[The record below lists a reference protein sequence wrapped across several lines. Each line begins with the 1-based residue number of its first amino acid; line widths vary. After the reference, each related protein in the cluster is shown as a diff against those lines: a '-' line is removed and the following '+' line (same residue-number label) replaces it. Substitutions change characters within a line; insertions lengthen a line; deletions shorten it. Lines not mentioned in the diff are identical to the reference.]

1 MRRRKRIAYLAG
13 AIDAV
18 ADRGIGWRKEFA
30 IALAEVGVGAV
41 IPNEKEEQRL
51 PAKLLGKLKNKK
63 DLREFRDMFRKH
75 ILLPDLAAMDACD
88 MVVVRWDG
96 EAIAGTAHECGR
108 AFMRRQQVLLVTPRA
123 FNEVPSW
130 LLACSEKEF
139 HTLDE
144 LVEYLKRTRRAK
156 RQRKVRE

>member
-1 MRRRKRIAYLAG
+1 MRRRKRMVYLAG

-18 ADRGIGWRKEFA
+18 TDRGIGWRKVFA
-30 IALAEVGVGAV
+30 AALAEIGVGAI

-51 PAKLLGKLKNKK
+51 PAKYLGKLKAKK
-63 DLREFRDMFRKH
+63 DLREFRKMFRKH

-108 AFMRRQQVLLVTPRA
+108 AFMRRQPVLLVTPRP

-130 LLACSEKEF
+130 LLACTVREF
-139 HTLDE
+139 HSLEE
-144 LVEYLKRTRRAK
+144 LVACLKGMKQAKGKKRTR
-156 RQRKVRE
+156 E